1 MAKRLLAALARGV
14 SEDAR
19 PEADVH
25 FHQGPSGGPA
35 VCHDPLCT
43 NPRLSVPR

>member
-1 MAKRLLAALARGV
+1 MAKRLFAALARGV
-14 SEDAR
+14 REDAR
-19 PEADVH
+19 HEADVH

>member
-1 MAKRLLAALARGV
+1 MAKRLFAALARGARDDV
-14 SEDAR
+14 R

-35 VCHDPLCT
+35 VCHDPLCA